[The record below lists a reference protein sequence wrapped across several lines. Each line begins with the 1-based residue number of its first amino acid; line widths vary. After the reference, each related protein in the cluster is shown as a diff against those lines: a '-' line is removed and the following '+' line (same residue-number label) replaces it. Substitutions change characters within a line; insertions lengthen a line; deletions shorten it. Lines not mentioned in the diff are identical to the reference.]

1 MVGTPYAL
9 LAAFGFFVYRG
20 FKKIS
25 QAEAARAFDQ
35 DGGQLADET
44 GLLPE
49 ITPAPDPRP

>member
-25 QAEAARAFDQ
+25 QAEAARDQ
-35 DGGQLADET
+35 EDT
-44 GLLPE
+44 
-49 ITPAPDPRP
+49 TPPSDPRV